1 MCQHSDD
8 EDRFWLRLEQEEA
21 ARRAEL
27 EAAEFRALRE
37 EVMKQT
43 SQSRAFLAKH

>member
-1 MCQHSDD
+1 MGRTLQEILDSLPPS
-8 EDRFWLRLEQEEA
+8 RRKILEE
-21 ARRAEL
+21 RHAEQV
-27 EAAEFRALRE
+27 AEFRALRE